1 MVKMPSHTL
10 IRDPKV
16 ECMPI
21 EERRQLQ
28 FKRLKDLVERV
39 YIQSPFYRKHFIEHG
54 VRPDD
59 IKTLEDLR
67 RLPFTVKDDLR
78 ENYPF
83 ELFSVPVKDVV
94 RIHCSSGTTGKPV
107 VSGYTHNDMETW
119 TELMARTFTLA
130 GVTYRD
136 VVHNAFG
143 YGLFTGGLGH
153 DMGARKIGAAV
164 VPMSGGVN
172 NRQIMLMEDFGAT
185 VLTCTPS
192 YALVLAETAAKMGV
206 DIKSRLKLRVALF
219 GAEPS
224 TEEMREHI
232 EEKLHLEAY
241 ETFGMGEIMGPG
253 ISVECAYHNGM
264 HMQDDHFLPEII
276 DPDTGEPL
284 PPGEQGELV
293 ITTLTKEA
301 MPLIRYR
308 TRDITRLNTEPCPCG
323 RTAIRHFKLAGRTD
337 DMMVIKGVN
346 VFPSQVEAVLLRH
359 SELAPQYVLV
369 VERVNNLDRLEIQVE
384 ASDEFYNQGRDNI
397 EQFTKKLHHEMQQML
412 YISSKI
418 TIVPP
423 RAIQRSEGKA
433 KRVIDRRKE
442 TNQI

>member
-1 MVKMPSHTL
+1 
-10 IRDPKV
+10 
-16 ECMPI
+16 MPI

-28 FKRLKDLVERV
+28 LKRLRDLVERV
-39 YIQSPFYRKHFIEHG
+39 SEQSPLYRKQFKEHG
-54 VRPDD
+54 VKPED
-59 IKTLEDLR
+59 IKTLDDLR

-78 ENYPF
+78 ESYPF
-83 ELFSVPVKDVV
+83 GFFSVPTKDVV

-119 TELMARTFTLA
+119 NELMARTFTCG

-143 YGLFTGGLGH
+143 YGLFTGGLGF
-153 DMGARKIGAAV
+153 DRGGRKIGATV
-164 VPMSGGVN
+164 VPLSGGIN

-192 YALVLAETAAKMGV
+192 YALVLAETAAKMDV
-206 DIKSRLKLRVALF
+206 DVKTRLKLRVCLF

-224 TEEMREHI
+224 TEEMRIHI

-241 ETFGMGEIMGPG
+241 ETFGMGEVMGPG
-253 ISVECAYHNGM
+253 VSVECAFHNGM

-276 DPDTGEPL
+276 DPDTGETL

-308 TRDITRLNTEPCPCG
+308 TRDITRLNPDPCPCG
-323 RTAIRHFKLAGRTD
+323 RTAVRHFKLAGRTD
-337 DMMVIKGVN
+337 DMLIIKGVN
-346 VFPSQVEAVLLRH
+346 VFPSQVEGVLLCH
-359 SELAPQYVLV
+359 SELAPHYVLV
-369 VERVNNLDRLEIQVE
+369 VDRVNNLDSLEIQVE
-384 ASDEFYNQGRDNI
+384 ASEEFYNQGEENI
-397 EQFTKKLHHEMQQML
+397 EQYTKKLRHEMQQTL
-412 YISSKI
+412 YISSAI

-423 RAIQRSEGKA
+423 RTIQRSEGKA